1 MQPKSSSKPHKL
13 IVTSL
18 LALIT
23 ILLGAALLG
32 RSRTDHQPPTE
43 VRDFLVELRQSDHS
57 IRQRGILTSADFDL
71 AVVKTHGFIQ
81 EIVPQGTPVKKGDFI
96 FQIDDSLT
104 RDQLEGY
111 EDNIDKEEL
120 NLVLSQ
126 AQYEQA
132 AFQQNEE
139 MKLYQA
145 ELEHAQLQ
153 ERQELATPTPD
164 ELRLLEIEKALTELD
179 CQDARDDYKRQ
190 KALADK
196 GFISPSALEPYARRL
211 TIAQATLKEVELKIR
226 ISKKGIPEARRI
238 ELRRAV
244 ERAQAMMNR
253 SQQRLQRRLGELK
266 KQIEVSQMRLEE
278 YRVYTRR
285 YEQEIAGATVVAERD
300 GIVKLGTYRD
310 WRSGGRLREYQAGIE
325 RWPNDTVAEVIN
337 PKLMK
342 IKLVINQADFSVL
355 KAGMPVRITMPAF
368 PGRVFPGTLQ
378 QLGAIG
384 RDRNR
389 IDPTAQSGGRS
400 EIPMFNAEINFDTSE
415 VPCQPG
421 MSAMVEIIVDPPEER
436 LLIPRQAVQTLPK
449 GFRVLCK
456 QADEFQPREITG
468 RVFNDLYFW
477 VKTGLNVGD
486 RIALNPKPEASDG

>member
-1 MQPKSSSKPHKL
+1 MQLPSLSRKHKL
-13 IVTSL
+13 IAAVL
-18 LALIT
+18 LVLIPV
-23 ILLGAALLG
+23 LLGTALLG
-32 RSRTDHQPPTE
+32 WSRSDRLAPAKA
-43 VRDFLVELRQSDHS
+43 RDFLVAPRQCDYT

-71 AVVKTHGFIQ
+71 AVAKTHGFIQ

-104 RDQLEGY
+104 RDQLETY

-120 NLVLSQ
+120 NLALTQ
-126 AQYEQA
+126 AQYQQA

-153 ERQELATPTPD
+153 EREELATPTPED
-164 ELRLLEIEKALTELD
+164 LRLLEIEKALTELD
-179 CQDARDDYKRQ
+179 CQDAQEDYKRQ
-190 KALADK
+190 SALADK
-196 GFISPSALEPYARRL
+196 GFISASALEPYARRL
-211 TIAQATLKEVELKIR
+211 TTTQAMFEEVELKIR

-244 ERAQAMMNR
+244 ERAQAMLTR
-253 SQQRLQRRLGELK
+253 SQQRLQRKLGELK
-266 KQIEVSQMRLEE
+266 KKIEVSEKRLEE
-278 YRVYTRR
+278 YRHYTQR
-285 YEQEIAGATVVAERD
+285 YKQEIAEATVHAKRD

-310 WRSGGRLREYQAGIE
+310 WRGGGRLREYQAGIE
-325 RWPNDTVAEVIN
+325 RWPNDAVAEVIN
-337 PKLMK
+337 PELMK
-342 IKLVINQADFSVL
+342 IKLVINQADFAVL
-355 KAGMPVRITMPAF
+355 KAGLPVRITMPAF
-368 PGRVFPGTLQ
+368 PDRIFPGKLQ

-400 EIPMFNAEINFDTSE
+400 EIPMFNAEIKFDTSG

-436 LLIPRQAVQTLPK
+436 LLIPRQAVQPLPQ
-449 GFRVLCK
+449 GFMVLCK
-456 QADEFQPREITG
+456 EAEDFQPREITG

-477 VKTGLNVGD
+477 VKTGLKTGD
-486 RIALNPKPEASDG
+486 RIALNPQPEASDG